1 MSMPHEANTRRK
13 SGGSVSKCRVC
24 SAKQT
29 ALPAIWLGLYAKYAN
44 SWMVISARYSLKC
57 RRCVCVCVCVC
68 VRARARMSAVL
79 IFSPRK
85 GEHCH
90 NNVGERPG
98 RQRQEHLSG
107 A

>member
-68 VRARARMSAVL
+68 VCARARVC
-79 IFSPRK
+79 RR
-85 GEHCH
+85 C
-90 NNVGERPG
+90 
-98 RQRQEHLSG
+98 
-107 A
+107 